1 MEQLK
6 MICEMKKIPETIL
19 ADGYSIRFFQKGD
32 ETVWTE
38 ICKNGLLGDN
48 DGVESF
54 GKCMSEIGL
63 VPERDCF
70 FVIDKCGNAVATC
83 TAYIMENGDGNI
95 HMVAAKPE
103 ARGKGMGYAMTC
115 FGLNKLDKEL
125 CGEKR
130 LVRLSTD
137 DFRVSAVKAYI
148 KAGFQPVLYDVDMD
162 KRWKALCDK
171 LDIHGVEMLD
181 AEGEETEIVL

>member
-1 MEQLK
+1 MEQLR
-6 MICEMKKIPETIL
+6 MICKLRKVPKMVLP
-19 ADGYSIRFFQKGD
+19 DGYSIRFFQKGD
-32 ETVWTE
+32 EAVWTE
-38 ICKNGLLGDN
+38 ICKNGLLGEN
-48 DGVESF
+48 DGIECF
-54 GKCMSEIGL
+54 DKCMSEKGL
-63 VPERDCF
+63 VHERDCF
-70 FVIDKCGNAVATC
+70 FVTVKDGNAVATC

-103 ARGKGMGYAMTC
+103 ARGKGLGYAMTC

-125 CGEKR
+125 DGEKR

-137 DFRVSAVKAYI
+137 DFRVSAVKAYL

-171 LDIHGVEMLD
+171 LDIHGVEMLFSN
-181 AEGEETEIVL
+181 GEETGIIL